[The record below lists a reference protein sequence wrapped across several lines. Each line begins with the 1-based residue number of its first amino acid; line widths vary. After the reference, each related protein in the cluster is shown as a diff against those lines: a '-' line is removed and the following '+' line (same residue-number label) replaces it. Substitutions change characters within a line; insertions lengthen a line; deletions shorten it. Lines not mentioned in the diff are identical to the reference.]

1 MKLRRNEMILRKNQ
15 IISPKNFAI
24 SSVEIFKY
32 FGGNQKVSEGDMSAL
47 LSVYLSTVGSSA
59 GRCFL
64 RAGRRLFC
72 P

>member
-1 MKLRRNEMILRKNQ
+1 MILRKNQ

-47 LSVYLSTVGSSA
+47 LSVYLLTGGSSA
-59 GRCFL
+59 GRCF
-64 RAGRRLFC
+64 
-72 P
+72 

>member
-24 SSVEIFKY
+24 SSVEIFKF

-47 LSVYLSTVGSSA
+47 LSVYLLTGGSSA
-59 GRCFL
+59 RRCF
-64 RAGRRLFC
+64 
-72 P
+72 